1 MVIGQRNQSKGRWDK
16 GTNQN
21 GEKTKEPIKRTIGQ
35 RNQSK
40 GRYNKGTT
48 NSNHHTSVWT
58 KEPLWR
64 RFGLGGH
71 SDIGL
76 KNYSDRRLCKT
87 NQTLVWTRGPLR
99 QTQTIWQK
107 NHSD

>member
-71 SDIGL
+71 SDIRL

-87 NQTLVWTRGPLR
+87 NQT
-99 QTQTIWQK
+99 
-107 NHSD
+107 